1 MRVRAW
7 IFGQWQRP
15 LNLSLFV
22 ALICLGNLIFYQ
34 KPLLTHAISV
44 ADLPNAL
51 GYLQLISLQLL
62 QLLLLAFFLFLA
74 ATISTRLLKAIA
86 SIIALTNAAALY
98 FMLAYKMELDGTMI
112 ANILNTDTSEAAGL
126 WSAAILPYLFFF
138 GVIPTILIWKTK
150 VTRPRRIWR
159 FAAGVGSLVVLIGW
173 LFATAHTWAWYDQN
187 GTRLGA
193 KILPWS
199 YIVNT
204 ARHYNQQALN
214 SREQVLLPLATFDT
228 PDPARKEIVV
238 LVIGE
243 SARAENFSAYGYGR
257 DTNQFTQKTSM
268 VALPIGQSCATN
280 TLSSTACIL
289 THEGREA
296 SSHTNFEPLPSY
308 MTRNGIE
315 TIYRT
320 NNSGPPPV
328 VVTHFDRAAPLA
340 ETCQTAPCPDG
351 KFDETLN
358 WGLGDMLAA
367 STSKRIFVTLH
378 QKGSHGPVYADRY
391 PADFET
397 FTPVCD
403 TAQVSKCSQDALV
416 NAYDNSIRYTDFLLA
431 DLIAQLSEVPN
442 ADSAMIYVSDH
453 GQSLGEGGNY
463 LHGLPISV
471 APKEQRDV
479 PFLVWMSDGFQQ
491 SRGITAADIIPA
503 QTYPH
508 DLPFHSVMGA
518 FGMKSDIYKPEYD
531 IFHLPR

>member
-22 ALICLGNLIFYQ
+22 GLICLGNLIIYQ

-214 SREQVLLPLATFDT
+214 SREQVLLPLATFDR
-228 PDPARKEIVV
+228 PI
-238 LVIGE
+238 L
-243 SARAENFSAYGYGR
+243 RAKKSLCWSSENPR
-257 DTNQFTQKTSM
+257 
-268 VALPIGQSCATN
+268 VP
-280 TLSSTACIL
+280 
-289 THEGREA
+289 
-296 SSHTNFEPLPSY
+296 
-308 MTRNGIE
+308 
-315 TIYRT
+315 
-320 NNSGPPPV
+320 
-328 VVTHFDRAAPLA
+328 
-340 ETCQTAPCPDG
+340 
-351 KFDETLN
+351 
-358 WGLGDMLAA
+358 
-367 STSKRIFVTLH
+367 RI
-378 QKGSHGPVYADRY
+378 
-391 PADFET
+391 
-397 FTPVCD
+397 
-403 TAQVSKCSQDALV
+403 
-416 NAYDNSIRYTDFLLA
+416 
-431 DLIAQLSEVPN
+431 
-442 ADSAMIYVSDH
+442 
-453 GQSLGEGGNY
+453 
-463 LHGLPISV
+463 
-471 APKEQRDV
+471 
-479 PFLVWMSDGFQQ
+479 
-491 SRGITAADIIPA
+491 SRPMA
-503 QTYPH
+503 
-508 DLPFHSVMGA
+508 MGA
-518 FGMKSDIYKPEYD
+518 TPTNSRKKRRWWHCQSGNHVQPIRFR
-531 IFHLPR
+531 PRRAF